1 MRITDINTLSPEEVR
16 SEMERAR
23 TLEKSHFE
31 FRHRLA
37 SGEIRDVDVY
47 SGPVPG
53 DGGRDLL
60 YSIVHDTTDR
70 IQAQRALAESEA
82 RYRTIFNESE
92 QPMLLVDPD
101 GARIVEANKA
111 AARLYGWSVEELQS
125 MSIADMSARDSLE
138 VVLGEVDKTLHE
150 GQHFGAYQHKTAS
163 GEIIDV
169 EVYGT
174 PITFGEKDMLFTIV
188 VDVTAR
194 KRAERQPER
203 YRRGLEDEVEERTAQ
218 LEEAYEELARAN
230 RAKDDF
236 LRSMSHELRTPLNS
250 VIGFSRLLEQELPGP
265 LNDEQRTQVRIIREA
280 GMHLLSLVDD
290 VLDLSRIEEGRVR
303 VALTDTDL
311 ARLAEDAV
319 EAVRPLAS
327 EKGLEMRVTSGSSV
341 VVRTDAQLVRQILW
355 NLLGNAIKYTDAGS
369 VEVTVDRVGDVVR
382 ISVSDTG
389 QGMTDEQL
397 ERAFDAFIRFRPPG
411 DSPGTGLGLAI
422 SKRLAELIGATLS
435 ATSEPGSGTTL
446 TLEVPV

>member
-1 MRITDINTLSPEEVR
+1 
-16 SEMERAR
+16 
-23 TLEKSHFE
+23 
-31 FRHRLA
+31 
-37 SGEIRDVDVY
+37 
-47 SGPVPG
+47 
-53 DGGRDLL
+53 
-60 YSIVHDTTDR
+60 
-70 IQAQRALAESEA
+70 
-82 RYRTIFNESE
+82 
-92 QPMLLVDPD
+92 
-101 GARIVEANKA
+101 
-111 AARLYGWSVEELQS
+111 
-125 MSIADMSARDSLE
+125 
-138 VVLGEVDKTLHE
+138 
-150 GQHFGAYQHKTAS
+150 
-163 GEIIDV
+163 
-169 EVYGT
+169 
-174 PITFGEKDMLFTIV
+174 
-188 VDVTAR
+188 
-194 KRAERQPER
+194 
-203 YRRGLEDEVEERTAQ
+203 
-218 LEEAYEELARAN
+218 
-230 RAKDDF
+230 
-236 LRSMSHELRTPLNS
+236 
-250 VIGFSRLLEQELPGP
+250 
-265 LNDEQRTQVRIIREA
+265 
-280 GMHLLSLVDD
+280 
-290 VLDLSRIEEGRVR
+290 VR